1 VKGSGLFVFH
11 ISFVRRI
18 PARVTMRIKILG
30 SAAGGGFPQWN
41 CACVNCRRFREG
53 TLRGTARTQTQIAF
67 APDLDANIWFLVC
80 ASPDLRAQ
88 ILATP
93 ELAPQAKSEPHSP
106 IAGVFLPSADVD
118 SVMGLLHLREFQSFF
133 VFAAAAVQRILKK
146 ENKIFG
152 VLDRAD
158 PPVQWQVLACKG
170 RLGCHLSESP
180 GEAPAFLCVTIPL
193 GGSYPDYVSEELQ
206 RALSIEDAALGFVFE
221 QKGKSVFIAPSLSGR
236 NSEWTKAAAS
246 SDLVLIDGTF
256 WSDDELIR
264 TGRSKRTAREIGHLP
279 LSGADGL
286 LEQFPKSAK
295 GRKVLIHINNTNPIL
310 DEDSAEHRAALDA
323 GFEIAYDGMEFEL

>member
-1 VKGSGLFVFH
+1 MRVKV
-11 ISFVRRI
+11 
-18 PARVTMRIKILG
+18 LG

-41 CACVNCRRFREG
+41 CACANCRRLREG
-53 TLRGTARTQTQIAF
+53 TLRGAARTQTQIAF
-67 APDLDANIWFLVC
+67 SPDPDAKIWFLVC

-88 ILATP
+88 VLATP
-93 ELAPQAKSEPHSP
+93 ELAPQTKSETHSP
-106 IAGVFLPSADVD
+106 IGGVFLPSPDVD

-133 VFAAAAVQRILKK
+133 VFATAAVQRILKK

-158 PPVQWQVLACKG
+158 PPVQWQVLSSKG
-170 RLGCHLSESP
+170 RLGCHLSERP
-180 GEAPAFLCVTIPL
+180 GEAPAFVCVTLPL

-206 RALSIEDAALGFVFE
+206 RTLSGEEAVLGFVFE
-221 QKGKSVFIAPSLSGR
+221 QNGKSVFIAPSLSGR

-256 WSDDELIR
+256 WSDDELTK
-264 TGRSKRTAREIGHLP
+264 TGRSKKTAREIGHLP

-286 LEQFPKSAK
+286 LEQFPKAAR
-295 GRKVLIHINNTNPIL
+295 GRKVLLHINNTNPIL
-310 DEDSAEHRAALDA
+310 DEASPEHRAVLDA

>member
-1 VKGSGLFVFH
+1 MR
-11 ISFVRRI
+11 VR
-18 PARVTMRIKILG
+18 ILG

-41 CACVNCRRFREG
+41 CACANCRRYRQG
-53 TLRGTARTQTQIAF
+53 TLRGAARTQTQIAF
-67 APDLDANIWFLVC
+67 TPDPDAKAWFLVS
-80 ASPDLRAQ
+80 ASPDLRTQ

-93 ELAPQAKSEPHSP
+93 ELAPQSNSETHSP

-133 VFAAAAVQRILKK
+133 VFAAAATQRILKK
-146 ENKIFG
+146 ESKIFG

-158 PPVQWQVLACKG
+158 PPVQWQVISSKG

-180 GEAPAFLCVTIPL
+180 GEAPAFVCVTLPL
-193 GGSYPDYVSEELQ
+193 GGSYPDYASDELQ
-206 RALSIEDAALGFVFE
+206 RTLSPEEGALGFVFE

-236 NSEWTKAAAS
+236 NSEWTKTAAS

-256 WSDDELIR
+256 WSDDELIQ
-264 TGRSKRTAREIGHLP
+264 TGRSKKTAREIGHLP
-279 LSGADGL
+279 LSGSHGL
-286 LEQFPKSAK
+286 LEQFPRNAK

-310 DEDSAEHRAALDA
+310 DEDSAEHRAVLDA
-323 GFEIAYDGMEFEL
+323 GFEIAYDGLEFEL

>member
-1 VKGSGLFVFH
+1 M
-11 ISFVRRI
+11 
-18 PARVTMRIKILG
+18 RVKILG

-41 CACVNCRRFREG
+41 CACANCRRLREG
-53 TLRGTARTQTQIAF
+53 SLNGRARTQTQIAF
-67 APDLDANIWFLVC
+67 NPDPQGKVWFLVS
-80 ASPDLRAQ
+80 ANPDLRTQ

-93 ELAPQAKSEPHSP
+93 ELAPHSNAETSSP

-133 VFAAAAVQRILKK
+133 VFAAPAVQRVLKK

-152 VLDRAD
+152 ALDRAD
-158 PPVQWQVLACKG
+158 PPVQWQVLSSKG

-180 GEAPAFLCVTIPL
+180 GEAPAFVCVTMPL
-193 GGSYPDYVSEELQ
+193 GGAYPDYVSEELQ
-206 RALSIEDAALGFVFE
+206 RTLSADDASIGFVFE

-236 NSEWTKAAAS
+236 NPEWTKAAAS

-256 WSDDELIR
+256 WSDDELIQ
-264 TGRSKRTAREIGHLP
+264 TGRSKKTAREIGHLP

-286 LEQFPKSAK
+286 LAQFPISAK

-310 DEDSAEHRAALDA
+310 DEDSPEHRAVLDA

>member
-1 VKGSGLFVFH
+1 M
-11 ISFVRRI
+11 
-18 PARVTMRIKILG
+18 RVKILG

-41 CACVNCRRFREG
+41 CGCANCRRLREG
-53 TLRGTARTQTQIAF
+53 SLRGGARTQTQIAF
-67 APDLDANIWFLVC
+67 SPEPEANIWFLVS

-88 ILATP
+88 ILAAP
-93 ELAPQAKSEPHSP
+93 ELVPQAKSETHSP

-158 PPVQWQVLACKG
+158 PALQWQVLSSKG

-180 GEAPAFLCVTIPL
+180 GEAPAFVCVTIPL
-193 GGSYPDYVSEELQ
+193 GGSYPDYVSDELQ
-206 RALSIEDAALGFVFE
+206 RTLSAEEAALGFVFE
-221 QKGKSVFIAPSLSGR
+221 QKGKNVFIAPSLSGR

-256 WSDDELIR
+256 WSDDELIK
-264 TGRSKRTAREIGHLP
+264 TGRSKKTAREIGHLP
-279 LSGADGL
+279 LAGADGL
-286 LEQFPKSAK
+286 LEQFPKNAK

-310 DEDSAEHRAALDA
+310 DEDSPEHRAALDA
-323 GFEIAYDGMEFEL
+323 GFEIAYDGMEFDL